1 MLNLNCAGNSA
12 THKFTEAMGEKPCR
26 LSFSVAVKTG
36 KDSTA
41 WVSCSMYGSRAEK
54 LWPFF
59 RDAKSIKVAVSGRP
73 WVSAKD
79 DKGYLNLSVD
89 TLTFMG
95 SKEDNPAPTQMSAD
109 KPPF

>member
-12 THKFTEAMGEKPCR
+12 THKFTEAMGDKPCR

-41 WVSCSMYGSRAEK
+41 WVSCSMYGVRAEK

-59 RDAKSIKVAVSGRP
+59 KDVKSIKVAVSGKP
-73 WVSAKD
+73 WVSAKG
-79 DKGYLNLSVD
+79 DKGYLNLAVD

-95 SKEDNPAPTQMSAD
+95 SESKGDAPESSD
-109 KPPF
+109 GLPF